1 MRTIITAAASVIA
14 VTALAPS
21 AAQAKDYAKRASC
34 STKLERKY
42 QARYK
47 EVRQRHGTRAPG
59 RNIGDHGVVRRN
71 QTVRDARC
79 REVAQSARQLRTLL
93 TVPKPQRS
101 IPTAVV
107 KAVEPA
113 QMPSGVQ
120 TASVQSNGG
129 SSNPMVNPACESGGN
144 PQVYD
149 PSGTYWGKYQFDRQT
164 WAAHGGDPGS
174 YGSAS
179 ELEQDRVAANV
190 KYDAWPNC

>member
-93 TVPKPQRS
+93 TVPKVPQLATR
-101 IPTAVV
+101 AVQ
-107 KAVEPA
+107 PA

-120 TASVQSNGG
+120 SAETRVAPNSHLAAIAQ
-129 SSNPMVNPACESGGN
+129 CESGGN
-144 PQVYD
+144 Y
-149 PSGTYWGKYQFDRQT
+149 GTNTGNGFFGAYQFTLST
-164 WAAHGGDPGS
+164 WASVGGSGNPAA
-174 YGSAS
+174 AS
-179 ELEQDRVAANV
+179 PAEQDKRAAML
-190 KYDAWPNC
+190 YAREGAAPWPVCGA